1 MIIAENITKKYGD
14 SVVLDNLSLKIES
27 GEFVSIM
34 GESGSGK
41 STLLSVISG
50 ATKFDSGKV
59 ILCGKDLSMLS
70 QRELAVMR
78 RTELGFVYQFFNL
91 IPTLTVE
98 ENILLPIYLRKD
110 DVKECKKNMRDLT
123 DKMRISHLLDKYP
136 DKISGG
142 EQQRVAIAR
151 SVLYKPKVLMLDE
164 PTGNL
169 DSRAREDIMDLLV
182 TLNREYE
189 ITVVQVTHSME
200 TAVRGTRIVRMIDGR
215 VQNEDIPSEHANEI
229 CRNI

>member
-1 MIIAENITKKYGD
+1 MIIAENVTKKYGD
-14 SVVLDNLSLKIES
+14 NLVLDNLSLKIES

-41 STLLSVISG
+41 STLLSVLSG

-59 ILCGKDLSMLS
+59 ILCGKDLATLN
-70 QRELAVMR
+70 QKELAIMR

-110 DVKECKKNMRDLT
+110 NLKASKANMLEIT
-123 DKMRISHLLDKYP
+123 DKMRISDLLNKYP

-151 SVLYKPKVLMLDE
+151 SILYKPKVLMLDE

-169 DSRAREDIMDLLV
+169 DSRAREDIMELLV
-182 TLNREYE
+182 ALNKEYK

-200 TAVRGTRIVRMIDGR
+200 TAVRGTRIVKMIDGR
-215 VQNEDIPSEHANEI
+215 VQNEDMPKQIATY
-229 CRNI
+229 NI

>member
-1 MIIAENITKKYGD
+1 MIIAENVTKKYGD
-14 SVVLDNLSLKIES
+14 NLVLDNLSFKIES

-41 STLLSVISG
+41 STLLSVLSG

-59 ILCGKDLSMLS
+59 ILCGKDLATLN
-70 QRELAVMR
+70 QKELAIMR

-110 DVKECKKNMRDLT
+110 NLKASKANMLEIT
-123 DKMRISHLLDKYP
+123 DKMRISDLLNKYP

-151 SVLYKPKVLMLDE
+151 SILYKPKVLMLDE

-169 DSRAREDIMDLLV
+169 DSRAREDIMELLV
-182 TLNREYE
+182 ALNKEYK

-200 TAVRGTRIVRMIDGR
+200 TAVRGTRIVKMIDGR
-215 VQNEDIPSEHANEI
+215 VQNEDMPKQIATYDI
-229 CRNI
+229 

>member
-1 MIIAENITKKYGD
+1 MIIAENVTKKYGD
-14 SVVLDNLSLKIES
+14 NLVLDNLSLKIES
-27 GEFVSIM
+27 GEFVSVM

-41 STLLSVISG
+41 STLLSVLSG

-59 ILCGKDLSMLS
+59 VLCGKDLATLN
-70 QRELAVMR
+70 QKELAIMR

-110 DVKECKKNMRDLT
+110 NLKASKANMLEIT
-123 DKMRISHLLDKYP
+123 DKMRISDLLNKYP

-151 SVLYKPKVLMLDE
+151 SILYKPKVLMLDE

-169 DSRAREDIMDLLV
+169 DSRAREDIMELLV
-182 TLNREYE
+182 ALNKEYK

-200 TAVRGTRIVRMIDGR
+200 TAVRGTRIVKMIDGR
-215 VQNEDIPSEHANEI
+215 VQNEDMPKQIATYDI
-229 CRNI
+229 

>member
-1 MIIAENITKKYGD
+1 MIIAENVTKKYGD
-14 SVVLDNLSLKIES
+14 NLVLDNLSLKIES

-41 STLLSVISG
+41 STLLSVLSG

-59 ILCGKDLSMLS
+59 ILCGKDLTTLN
-70 QRELAVMR
+70 QKELAIMR

-110 DVKECKKNMRDLT
+110 NLKASKANMLEIT
-123 DKMRISHLLDKYP
+123 DKMRISDLLNKYP

-151 SVLYKPKVLMLDE
+151 SILYKPKVLMLDE

-169 DSRAREDIMDLLV
+169 DSRAREDIMELLV
-182 TLNREYE
+182 ALNKEYK

-200 TAVRGTRIVRMIDGR
+200 TAVRGTRIVKMIDGR
-215 VQNEDIPSEHANEI
+215 VQNEDMPKQIATYDI
-229 CRNI
+229 

>member
-1 MIIAENITKKYGD
+1 MIIAENVTKKYGD
-14 SVVLDNLSLKIES
+14 NLVLDNLSLKIES

-41 STLLSVISG
+41 STLLSVLSG

-59 ILCGKDLSMLS
+59 ILCGKDLATLN
-70 QRELAVMR
+70 QKELAIMR

-110 DVKECKKNMRDLT
+110 DLKASKANMLEIT
-123 DKMRISHLLDKYP
+123 DKMRISDLLNKYP

-151 SVLYKPKVLMLDE
+151 SILYKPKVLMLDE

-169 DSRAREDIMDLLV
+169 DSRAREDIMELLV
-182 TLNREYE
+182 ALNKEYK

-200 TAVRGTRIVRMIDGR
+200 TAIRGTRIVKMIDGR
-215 VQNEDIPSEHANEI
+215 VQNEDMPKQIATYDI
-229 CRNI
+229 

>member
-1 MIIAENITKKYGD
+1 MIMIIAENVTKKYGEQL
-14 SVVLDNLSLKIES
+14 VLDNLSLHIVE
-27 GEFVSIM
+27 GEFLSIM

-41 STLLSVISG
+41 STFLSVISG
-50 ATKFDSGKV
+50 AAKCDEGKV
-59 ILCGKDLSMLS
+59 IFCGKDLSS
-70 QRELAVMR
+70 FNARELAVLR
-78 RTELGFVYQFFNL
+78 RTDLGFVYQFFNL

-98 ENILLPIYLRKD
+98 ENVLLPIYLRKD
-110 DVKECKKNMRDLT
+110 NIKEQKERMTELLER
-123 DKMRISHLLDKYP
+123 MRISHLLNKYP
-136 DKISGG
+136 DKLSGG

-182 TLNREYE
+182 ELNEKDK

-200 TAVRGTRIVRMIDGR
+200 TAVRGTRIVYMVDGR
-215 VQNEDIPSEHANEI
+215 LEEK
-229 CRNI
+229 

>member
-1 MIIAENITKKYGD
+1 MIIAENVTKKYGD
-14 SVVLDNLSLKIES
+14 NLVLDNLSLKIES

-41 STLLSVISG
+41 STLLSVLSG

-59 ILCGKDLSMLS
+59 ILCGKDLTTLN
-70 QRELAVMR
+70 QKELAIMR

-91 IPTLTVE
+91 IPPLTVE

-110 DVKECKKNMRDLT
+110 NLKASKANMLGIT
-123 DKMRISHLLDKYP
+123 DKMRISDLLNKYP

-151 SVLYKPKVLMLDE
+151 SILYKPKVLMLDE

-169 DSRAREDIMDLLV
+169 DSRAREDIMELLV
-182 TLNREYE
+182 ALNKEYK

-200 TAVRGTRIVRMIDGR
+200 TAVRGTRIVKMIDGR
-215 VQNEDIPSEHANEI
+215 VQNEDMPKQIATYDI
-229 CRNI
+229 

>member
-1 MIIAENITKKYGD
+1 MIIAENVTKKYGD
-14 SVVLDNLSLKIES
+14 NLVLDNLSLKIES

-41 STLLSVISG
+41 STLLSVLSG

-59 ILCGKDLSMLS
+59 ILCGKDLTTLN
-70 QRELAVMR
+70 QKELAIMR

-110 DVKECKKNMRDLT
+110 NLKASKANMLEIT
-123 DKMRISHLLDKYP
+123 GKMRISDLLNKYP

-151 SVLYKPKVLMLDE
+151 SILYKPKVLMLD
-164 PTGNL
+164 
-169 DSRAREDIMDLLV
+169 
-182 TLNREYE
+182 
-189 ITVVQVTHSME
+189 
-200 TAVRGTRIVRMIDGR
+200 
-215 VQNEDIPSEHANEI
+215 
-229 CRNI
+229 

>member
-1 MIIAENITKKYGD
+1 MIIAENVTKKYGD
-14 SVVLDNLSLKIES
+14 NLVLDNLSLKIES

-41 STLLSVISG
+41 STLLSVLSG

-59 ILCGKDLSMLS
+59 ILCGKDLATLN
-70 QRELAVMR
+70 QKELAIMR

-110 DVKECKKNMRDLT
+110 NLKASKANMLEIT
-123 DKMRISHLLDKYP
+123 DKMRISDLLNKYP

-151 SVLYKPKVLMLDE
+151 SILYKPKVLMLDE

-169 DSRAREDIMDLLV
+169 DSRAREDIMELLV
-182 TLNREYE
+182 ALNKEYK

-200 TAVRGTRIVRMIDGR
+200 TAVRGTRIVKMIDGR
-215 VQNEDIPSEHANEI
+215 VQNEDMPKQIAKYDI
-229 CRNI
+229 

>member
-1 MIIAENITKKYGD
+1 MSMIVAENVTKRFGD
-14 SVVLDNLSLKIES
+14 YVVLDNLSLKIEE

-41 STLLSVISG
+41 STFLSVISG
-50 ATKFDSGKV
+50 AAKCDEGKV
-59 ILCGKDLSMLS
+59 FLCGKDLSALNEK
-70 QRELAVMR
+70 ELAVMR

-91 IPTLTVE
+91 IPTLSVE
-98 ENILLPIYLRKD
+98 ENVLLPIYLRKD
-110 DVKECKKNMRDLT
+110 NVKKQKEHMMEVMER
-123 DKMRISHLLDKYP
+123 MRISHLLNRYP
-136 DKISGG
+136 DKLSGG

-182 TLNREYE
+182 ELNAKDK
-189 ITVVQVTHSME
+189 ITIVQVTHSME
-200 TAVRGTRIVRMIDGR
+200 TAVRGTRIVHMIDGR
-215 VQNEDIPSEHANEI
+215 LEEE
-229 CRNI
+229 

>member
-1 MIIAENITKKYGD
+1 MIIAENVTKKYGD
-14 SVVLDNLSLKIES
+14 NLVLDNLSLKIES

-41 STLLSVISG
+41 STLLSVLSG

-59 ILCGKDLSMLS
+59 ILCGKDLATLN
-70 QRELAVMR
+70 QKELAIMR

-110 DVKECKKNMRDLT
+110 NLKASKANMLEIT
-123 DKMRISHLLDKYP
+123 DKMRISDLLNKYP

-151 SVLYKPKVLMLDE
+151 SILYKPKVLMLDE

-169 DSRAREDIMDLLV
+169 DSRAREDIMELLV
-182 TLNREYE
+182 ALNKEYK

-200 TAVRGTRIVRMIDGR
+200 TAVRGTRIVKMIDGR
-215 VQNEDIPSEHANEI
+215 VQNEDMPKQIAMYDI
-229 CRNI
+229 

>member
-41 STLLSVISG
+41 STLLSVLSG

-59 ILCGKDLSMLS
+59 ILCGKDLATLN
-70 QRELAVMR
+70 QKELAIMR

-110 DVKECKKNMRDLT
+110 NLKASKANMLEIT
-123 DKMRISHLLDKYP
+123 DKMRISDLLNKYP

-151 SVLYKPKVLMLDE
+151 SILYKPKVLMLDE

-169 DSRAREDIMDLLV
+169 DSRAREDIMELLV
-182 TLNREYE
+182 ALNKEYK

-200 TAVRGTRIVRMIDGR
+200 TAVRGTRIVKMIDGR
-215 VQNEDIPSEHANEI
+215 VQNEDMPKQIATYDI
-229 CRNI
+229 

>member
-1 MIIAENITKKYGD
+1 MIIAENVTKKYGD
-14 SVVLDNLSLKIES
+14 NLVLDNLSLKIES

-41 STLLSVISG
+41 STLLSVLSG

-59 ILCGKDLSMLS
+59 ILCGKDLATLN
-70 QRELAVMR
+70 QKELAIMR

-110 DVKECKKNMRDLT
+110 NLKASKANMLEIT
-123 DKMRISHLLDKYP
+123 DKMRISDLLNKYP

-151 SVLYKPKVLMLDE
+151 SILYKPKVLMLDE

-169 DSRAREDIMDLLV
+169 DSRAREDIMELLV
-182 TLNREYE
+182 ALNKEYK

-200 TAVRGTRIVRMIDGR
+200 TAVRGTRIVKMIDGR
-215 VQNEDIPSEHANEI
+215 VQNEDMPKQIATYDI
-229 CRNI
+229 